1 MSVFQNKF
9 LKKNK
14 TKVNFLSIVFGN
26 FFYYGIQYLALILFT
41 KNYSQE
47 EVGLYIFALA
57 FIKPIFIPLNLQL
70 RSLFV
75 TETDSNLKVQDYHS
89 LRILGNIVTII
100 SIVVIALVSSPD
112 KLPILLLIALIKIIE
127 SQSEMCH
134 AIFQKQQEMV
144 FIGLSKLINGTL
156 IIVSIYVGI
165 ILEAEFQYLILIWA
179 IASLSILVFLD
190 IPMSRKK
197 DNDFLN
203 FKKYFKLNKM
213 KKIFWFAW
221 PLFFLEIVS
230 KYYESYPSL
239 SVEKYFG
246 LETLAIF
253 GSIIYFK
260 AIGGQILTQIINI
273 VEPKL
278 ANLFKGE
285 QYKEFHRLVLKLVV
299 LGALVGIVIIFIL
312 DLTGSFILRNI
323 FTAEYA
329 KHSKLLVLIAI
340 SSAISYLY
348 SFLSTALTCMRK
360 HYIKLPI
367 SIIGLLLLICLT
379 YFNKE
384 DLTIYNFVY
393 YLIYSEITFAVL
405 YYIAYFFY
413 LKNKMRAPYGV

>member
-1 MSVFQNKF
+1 MGIFNSNLF
-9 LKKNK
+9 LNNK
-14 TKVNFLSIVFGN
+14 TKVNFLSIVIGN
-26 FFYYGIQYLALILFT
+26 FYYYGIQYLLLILFT
-41 KNYSQE
+41 KNYSKE

-75 TETDSNLKVQDYHS
+75 TETDENLKIQDYHS
-89 LRILGNIVTII
+89 LRIAGNVITVI
-100 SIVVIALVSSPD
+100 SIICIALVSNPNQ
-112 KLPILLLIALIKIIE
+112 LPILLLIGLIKVLE

-134 AIFQKQQEMV
+134 AIFQKTQDML
-144 FIGLSKLINGTL
+144 FIGVSKLINGTL
-156 IIVSIYVGI
+156 IISSVYVGI
-165 ILEAEFQYLILIWA
+165 LMEVDFYYLILIWFVC
-179 IASLSILVFLD
+179 SLLVLVFLD
-190 IPMSRKK
+190 IPKSRQK
-197 DNDFLN
+197 DKNFLN
-203 FKKYFKLNKM
+203 LKEYFNISKM

-278 ANLFKGE
+278 ANF
-285 QYKEFHRLVLKLVV
+285 YKDEEYKIFHKLVLKLVF
-299 LGALVGIVIIFIL
+299 LGAAIGVVIIFIL
-312 DLTGSFILRNI
+312 NFSGEFILRTL
-323 FTAEYA
+323 FTEEYA
-329 KHSKLLVLIAI
+329 KHSRLLVLIAI

-348 SFLSTALTCMRK
+348 SFLSTSLTCMRK

-367 SIIGLLLLICLT
+367 SIIGLLLLISLT
-379 YFNKE
+379 YFNR
-384 DLTIYNFVY
+384 DNLTIYKFVY
-393 YLIYSEITFAVL
+393 YLIYTELFIGGFYFTSYF
-405 YYIAYFFY
+405 YYFKKAI
-413 LKNKMRAPYGV
+413 KNQY